1 MDRETRKRD
10 FKTSAEIYWTPAGE
24 SGEDLGEEIWSRGE
38 RTGQNSQAAV
48 CLASCSSSGKEAGVA
63 GAVGSGR
70 GAGSSKVLKVRE
82 VSAVAMFG
90 WETWKS

>member
-24 SGEDLGEEIWSRGE
+24 SGEDLGEEVWSRGE

-63 GAVGSGR
+63 GAVGWG
-70 GAGSSKVLKVRE
+70 GTGSSKVLKVRE

>member
-63 GAVGSGR
+63 GAVGSGAGR
-70 GAGSSKVLKVRE
+70 GR
-82 VSAVAMFG
+82 
-90 WETWKS
+90 